1 MRRLLLVMSV
11 TAGALIFAGCGGP
24 IQTPSTGAGGDI
36 SQLRLLHRKHTPPF
50 PPPIRHVV
58 SEADRARARAGGW
71 QQVTAPAGWTSG
83 PGTEMLMT
91 DGTVLV
97 QDSCTSTWRRLTP
110 DASGSYVNGTWSKAA
125 SMPSGYSPLYFASAV
140 LPNGYLIVN
149 GGEYN
154 GSGCSSAETTLG
166 AIYDPFNDTWS
177 AVSPPSG
184 WSSIGDAQSIVLP
197 NGTYMLGNCC
207 YVYQAL
213 FSQGSSGWT
222 QTGPGNGKGD
232 ANSEEGWTLLP
243 NGDVL
248 VVDVITAPY
257 SQIYNPSTNKWTSA
271 GKLPVNLVTGDEIGP
286 STLRPNHT
294 VFVAGATGANAV
306 YNVNR
311 GTWTQTAGFPVVNGS
326 QLDVA
331 DGPSALLTNGN
342 VMIPA
347 SPGLYNAP
355 ASYFVFDGASLTS
368 IAAPPNAPN
377 DSTYNTRLLVL
388 PTGQV
393 METDGSRDVEI
404 YTSHVGGKRFAPVV
418 SSVPPSLSAGS
429 TFTVTGTGFNGVSQ
443 TSMYGDDA
451 QQATN
456 YPLVRIANAA
466 SGNVYYCRTHGTTFM
481 GVASSQSV
489 STSFDVP
496 SGIALGAATLTVV
509 ANGIPS
515 APVPVTVVSSSS
527 PRR

>member
-1 MRRLLLVMSV
+1 MRRLLLAISLIPATLLFAACGSGVQPPGAG
-11 TAGALIFAGCGGP
+11 TAGDL
-24 IQTPSTGAGGDI
+24 TT
-36 SQLRLLHRKHTPPF
+36 LRRLHRKHTPPF
-50 PPPIRHVV
+50 PPPLRHRVTAAER
-58 SEADRARARAGGW
+58 SRAKAGGW
-71 QQVTAPAGWTSG
+71 ERVSAPVSWSSG
-83 PGTEMLMT
+83 PGTELLMT

-97 QDSCTSTWRRLTP
+97 QDSCTSNWHRLTP
-110 DASGSYVNGTWSKAA
+110 NQNGSYVSGTWSKAA
-125 SMPSGYSPLYFASAV
+125 SMPSGYNPLYFASAV

-154 GSGCSSAETTLG
+154 GSGCAGAETNLG
-166 AIYDPFNDTWS
+166 AIYDPFNDTWT
-177 AVSPPSG
+177 ALSPPAG
-184 WSSIGDAQSIVLP
+184 WSSIGDAQSVVLA

-207 YVYQAL
+207 YVYQGL
-213 FSQGSSGWT
+213 FNQGSSTWT

-232 ANSEEGWTLLP
+232 VNSEEGWTLLR

-248 VVDVITAPY
+248 AVDVVTAPY
-257 SQIYNPSTNKWTSA
+257 AQLYNPSANKWTSA
-271 GKLPVNLVTGDEIGP
+271 GKLPVNLVAGDEIGP
-286 STLRPNHT
+286 ATLRPNNT
-294 VFVAGATGANAV
+294 VFVAGATGANVV
-306 YNVNR
+306 YKVNR
-311 GTWTQTAGFPVVNGS
+311 GTWTQTQSFPVVNGA

-331 DGPSALLTNGN
+331 DGPAALLANGD

-355 ASYFVFDGASLTS
+355 AYYFVFDGTSLTS

-393 METDGSRDVEI
+393 METDGSTDIEI
-404 YTSHVGGKRFAPVV
+404 YTGHKGGARFAPVIT
-418 SSVPPSLSAGS
+418 SVPSSLSAGG
-429 TFTVTGTGFNGVSQ
+429 TFTLTGTGLNGISQ

-456 YPLVRIANAA
+456 YPLVRIVNGA
-466 SGNVYYCRTHGTTFM
+466 SGKVVYCRTHGFSFM
-481 GVASSQSV
+481 GVGSSQSV

-496 SGIALGAATLTVV
+496 SSVEPGAATLVVV

-515 APVPVTVVSSSS
+515 APAAVTVESS
-527 PRR
+527 RRRH